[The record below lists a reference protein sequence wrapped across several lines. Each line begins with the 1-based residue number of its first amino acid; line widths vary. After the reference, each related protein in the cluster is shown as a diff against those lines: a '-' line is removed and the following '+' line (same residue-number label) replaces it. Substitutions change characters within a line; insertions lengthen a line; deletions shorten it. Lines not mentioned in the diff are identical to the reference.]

1 MKRLAMAVALLTLT
15 GTLDLH
21 TPLKA
26 QKSASPSRK
35 GANGSGINFEGAA
48 NVMNRAARPVAL
60 LRNDE
65 AQRTDVLAQSD
76 GLPRHRIIGLT
87 VGPTDIKAPE
97 NRRMN
102 PPTVKS
108 VAAGGAA
115 EAAGIQ
121 PGDVVSEVDT
131 LPVDTSADFVRLI
144 GRHLAG
150 DQVRVGLVR
159 AGEKISKTATLK
171 PHPFEITPDASVLY
185 RSVQV
190 EGARRRV
197 IVTRPNAP
205 GRYPAVLLIG
215 GLGCYSLDGELM
227 RDIGYGP
234 ILRALLKHGFVT
246 MRVEKTGEGDSEG
259 PACTDGHATAEL
271 EAEGYVAALRALK
284 GYNFVESDKVFIFA
298 HSLGPLIAA
307 LVLPQESV
315 RGVVAAETIGR
326 RWFEYGLENV
336 RRQSSLAGEP
346 PDQVDAEVRAHEKC
360 AHHFYVLH
368 EPAEAVVKLGEQ
380 CGEMIRSYAGVPSTY
395 MQQIGDFS
403 LAKQWKQIDVPVL
416 VIYGTSDPAT
426 SADEGRYLVEIINTF
441 HPGRASFVEL
451 PGMGHDF
458 ARYSSQAEYL
468 RRRHDG
474 RPHPFDDEA
483 LVVLTKWMDEQS
495 DT

>member
-1 MKRLAMAVALLTLT
+1 
-15 GTLDLH
+15 
-21 TPLKA
+21 
-26 QKSASPSRK
+26 
-35 GANGSGINFEGAA
+35 
-48 NVMNRAARPVAL
+48 
-60 LRNDE
+60 
-65 AQRTDVLAQSD
+65 
-76 GLPRHRIIGLT
+76 
-87 VGPTDIKAPE
+87 
-97 NRRMN
+97 
-102 PPTVKS
+102 
-108 VAAGGAA
+108 
-115 EAAGIQ
+115 
-121 PGDVVSEVDT
+121 
-131 LPVDTSADFVRLI
+131 
-144 GRHLAG
+144 
-150 DQVRVGLVR
+150 
-159 AGEKISKTATLK
+159 
-171 PHPFEITPDASVLY
+171 
-185 RSVQV
+185 
-190 EGARRRV
+190 
-197 IVTRPNAP
+197 
-205 GRYPAVLLIG
+205 
-215 GLGCYSLDGELM
+215 M

-326 RWFEYGLENV
+326 SWFEYGLENV

-416 VIYGTSDPAT
+416 VIYGTSNPAT

-458 ARYSSQAEYL
+458 ARYSSQVEYL

-474 RPHPFDDEA
+474 RPHPFDDEV

>member
-1 MKRLAMAVALLTLT
+1 MKRPTMVVALLILT

-26 QKSASPSRK
+26 QEAASASLE
-35 GANGSGINFEGAA
+35 GANGSGFNFERLA
-48 NVMNRAARPVAL
+48 NVVKQAARPVAL
-60 LRNDE
+60 LRNDG
-65 AQRTDVLAQSD
+65 AQRTALMAQND
-76 GLPRHRIIGLT
+76 GLPRHGVIGLT

-97 NRRMN
+97 NRRTN

-108 VAAGGAA
+108 VAARGAG
-115 EAAGIQ
+115 EAAGTQ
-121 PGDVVSEVDT
+121 PGDVVSEIDT
-131 LPVDTSADFVRLI
+131 LPVDTSADFVSFI

-159 AGEKISKTATLK
+159 AGQKITKTAILK
-171 PHPFEITPDASVLY
+171 PRPFEVTQDSSVLY

-227 RDIGYGP
+227 RDSGYGP

-259 PACTDGHATAEL
+259 PACTDGNATAEL
-271 EAEGYVAALRALK
+271 EAEGYVAGLRALK

-315 RGVVAAETIGR
+315 RGFVAAETIGR
-326 RWFEYGLENV
+326 SWFEYGLENV
-336 RRQSSLAGEP
+336 RRQSSLVGEP

-380 CGEMIRSYAGVPSTY
+380 CRDMIRSYAGVPSTY
-395 MQQIGDFS
+395 MQQIGDLN

-441 HPGRASFVEL
+441 HPGRARFVEL

-458 ARYSSQAEYL
+458 ARYSSEAEFL
-468 RRRHDG
+468 RRCQDSKA
-474 RPHPFDDEA
+474 HPFDDEV
-483 LVVLTKWMDEQS
+483 LVVLTKWIEEQS
-495 DT
+495 HT

>member
-1 MKRLAMAVALLTLT
+1 MKRPTMVVALLILT

-26 QKSASPSRK
+26 QEAASASRK
-35 GANGSGINFEGAA
+35 GATGSDINPERLA
-48 NVMNRAARPVAL
+48 NVVNQAAQPVAL
-60 LRNDE
+60 LKNE
-65 AQRTDVLAQSD
+65 GAQGTDVAAQSD
-76 GLPRHRIIGLT
+76 GLPRHGVIGLT
-87 VGPTDIKAPE
+87 VGPRDANVPE
-97 NRRMN
+97 NRRTN

-108 VAAGGAA
+108 VAARGAG

-121 PGDVVSEVDT
+121 PGDVVSEIDT
-131 LPVDTSADFVRLI
+131 LPVDTSADFVSFI

-159 AGEKISKTATLK
+159 AGQKITETAILK
-171 PHPFEITPDASVLY
+171 PRPFEVTQDASVLY

-205 GRYPAVLLIG
+205 GRYPAVLLIR

-227 RDIGYGP
+227 RDSGYGP

-259 PACTDGHATAEL
+259 PACTDGNATAEL
-271 EAEGYVAALRALK
+271 EAEGYVASLRALK

-326 RWFEYGLENV
+326 SWFEYGLENI

-395 MQQIGDFS
+395 MQQIGDLS

-474 RPHPFDDEA
+474 RPHPFDDEV